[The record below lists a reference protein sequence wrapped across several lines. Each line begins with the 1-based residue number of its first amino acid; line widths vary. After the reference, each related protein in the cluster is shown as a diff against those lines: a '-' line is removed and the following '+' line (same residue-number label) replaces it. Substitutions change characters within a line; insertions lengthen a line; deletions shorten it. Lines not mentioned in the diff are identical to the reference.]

1 MADFLRMAQRQRG
14 EKQSRGRDRFARGHL
29 KEEIL
34 AGEYVAGREPE
45 GRKVAIS
52 ESRFRF
58 PGGEREIIVMSTSRS
73 LPREA
78 LADPG

>member
-1 MADFLRMAQRQRG
+1 MAQRQRRG

-52 ESRFRF
+52 ENHFRF
-58 PGGEREIIVMSTSRS
+58 PDGEREIIVMSTSRS